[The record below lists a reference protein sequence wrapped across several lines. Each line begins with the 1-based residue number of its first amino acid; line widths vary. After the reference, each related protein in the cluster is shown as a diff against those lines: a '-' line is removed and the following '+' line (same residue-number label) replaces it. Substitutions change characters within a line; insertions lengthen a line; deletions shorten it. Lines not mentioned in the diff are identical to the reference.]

1 MRNERMYQE
10 FLELVTIDCAS
21 GKETPIAEKLKAK
34 LTELGFTVTQ
44 DQAGETFGGECGN
57 VYAVREGELGG
68 SLMFSSHMDRVPN
81 GLGIHPVEKDGVL
94 YSDGSTILARKP
106 ACMEPPQRT

>member
-1 MRNERMYQE
+1 MYQE

-68 SLMFSSHMDRVPN
+68 SLMFSSQRAR
-81 GLGIHPVEKDGVL
+81 HP
-94 YSDGSTILARKP
+94 SRRKGWC
-106 ACMEPPQRT
+106 ALF